1 MRWAKLFGTV
11 VLLSGPCCF
20 GQTPAGV
27 ATKGA
32 PQTDAVYSIVV
43 EAPPGPVT
51 LASPINIT
59 VKVTNISGKEAG
71 WRSESPD
78 TAYRNFRYSLTKDG
92 REVATT
98 FYHRKITGRQRP
110 DDPLEVASGSSI
122 TSMVRPGESFSFT
135 IDLKKL
141 YLITEPGTYRLDVS
155 RFDESR
161 ITPLRAK
168 TLTLDIASR

>member
-1 MRWAKLFGTV
+1 MRWAKLLGTV
-11 VLLSGPCCF
+11 VLLFGPCCF

-27 ATKGA
+27 AAKRA
-32 PQTDAVYSIVV
+32 PQPNAAYSIVV

-51 LASPINIT
+51 LASPINII

-78 TAYRNFRYSLTKDG
+78 TAYRNFRYSLTRNG

-122 TSMVRPGESFSFT
+122 TSMVLPGESFSFT

-141 YLITEPGTYRLDVS
+141 YQITEPGTYTLDVS
-155 RFDESR
+155 RFDDSSVP
-161 ITPLRAK
+161 PLRAK
-168 TLTLDIASR
+168 TLTLDIVSR